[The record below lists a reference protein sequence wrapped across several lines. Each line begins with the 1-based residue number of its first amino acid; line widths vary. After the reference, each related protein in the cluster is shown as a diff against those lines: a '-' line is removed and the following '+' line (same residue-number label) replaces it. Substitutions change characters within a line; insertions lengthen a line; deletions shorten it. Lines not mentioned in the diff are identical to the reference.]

1 MTRVL
6 SSACM
11 ILVLL
16 GLGGRAWA
24 GKPPIA
30 ILGLEVY
37 DNGGGIDPETTKA
50 AKELTA
56 ALRDRAKAGTG
67 PFTPV
72 QGEKE
77 LIDEKLLN
85 NCDSEAATC
94 MATIGSGLGAEV
106 LLYGKIEKATQG
118 GQAVYRVSI
127 KLLNVTRKQLTAS
140 TVETLPVSD
149 ATGVRAQT
157 YARTWYA
164 KLAGAGSGGTLVIRA
179 NIDRGT
185 VLVDDD
191 AKGTLASG
199 TLTLTGV
206 GEGKHTLA
214 VEGTREYQRYEAQIT
229 VRPGETTTQ
238 TVTMVPMPRKLAEMQ
253 PKETITREGTVTQ
266 PPPKGNVWRPVFY
279 GAVVGTA
286 AAGGFTLYEWVQQNR
301 NAGKISTNG
310 AFNTTV
316 GTPVGGDP
324 MMKQVRN
331 DQCGSQAVSD
341 FQGSHSDPAD
351 VADVKHFSDACNNVK
366 YQKIGWVV
374 TGVLGAATIGSFI
387 MAYLRDSSPSEK
399 VTDRGHRKHRQLVVT
414 PIAAPDGGGAT
425 LRFDW

>member
-1 MTRVL
+1 MV
-6 SSACM
+6 
-11 ILVLL
+11 LVLL

-50 AKELTA
+50 AKDLTA

-85 NCDSEAATC
+85 NCDSEAPAC
-94 MATIGSGLGAEV
+94 MAAIGSGLGAEV
-106 LLYGKIEKATQG
+106 LMYGKIEKSGQG
-118 GQAVYRVSI
+118 GQGVYRVSI
-127 KLLNVTRKQLTAS
+127 KLLSVPRKQLTAS
-140 TVETLPVSD
+140 TVETLPVGE

-157 YARTWYA
+157 YAKTWYA
-164 KLAGAGSGGTLVIRA
+164 KLAGAGSGGTVVIRA

-185 VLVDDD
+185 VLVDEDIR
-191 AKGTLASG
+191 GTLASG

-206 GEGKHTLA
+206 LEGKHTLA
-214 VEGTREYQRYEAQIT
+214 VEAATREYQRYEAQIT

-238 TVTMVPMPRKLAEMQ
+238 SVTMVPMPRKLADMQ

-266 PPPKGNVWRPVFY
+266 PPSKTNVWKPVFY
-279 GAVVGTA
+279 GAVAATA
-286 AAGGFTLYEWVQQNR
+286 ASGGFTLYEFVQGR
-301 NAGKISTNG
+301 NNANSINKDGP
-310 AFNTTV
+310 FNTTV
-316 GTPVGGDP
+316 GTGEPTKRVDSNQCNSGPVEDFRKANMGDP
-324 MMKQVRN
+324 DLKR
-331 DQCGSQAVSD
+331 
-341 FQGSHSDPAD
+341 F
-351 VADVKHFSDACNNVK
+351 DAACSNFK
-366 YQKIGWVV
+366 YQKVGWVV

-387 MAYLRDSSPSEK
+387 MAYLRDSSSSPSEK

>member
-1 MTRVL
+1 MPRVL
-6 SSACM
+6 SSACVP
-11 ILVLL
+11 LLLLLL
-16 GLGGRAWA
+16 GLGSRAWA

-106 LLYGKIEKATQG
+106 LMYGKIEKATQS
-118 GQAVYRVSI
+118 GQGVYKVSI
-127 KLLNVTRKQLTAS
+127 KLLSVTRKQLTAS
-140 TVETLPVSD
+140 TVETLPVAD

-157 YARTWYA
+157 YAKTWYA
-164 KLAGAGSGGTLVIRA
+164 KLAGAGSGGTLVVRA

-185 VLVDDD
+185 VLLDEEV
-191 AKGTLASG
+191 KGTLASG

-206 GEGKHTLA
+206 PEGRHALA
-214 VEGTREYQRYEAQIT
+214 VEGNGGVQRYEAQIT
-229 VRPGETTTQ
+229 VRSGETTTQ
-238 TVTMVPMPRKLAEMQ
+238 NVTMVAMPKKLADMH
-253 PKETITREGTVTQ
+253 PRETITREGTVGQQ
-266 PPPKGNVWRPVFY
+266 PPPPSNVWKPVFY
-279 GAVVGTA
+279 GTTVAT
-286 AAGGFTLYEWVQQNR
+286 AGGVGFSLFELFKGRSNGNVPGTGHFVQ
-301 NAGKISTNG
+301 
-310 AFNTTV
+310 TV
-316 GTPVGGDP
+316 GDLDATGKRSIDSS
-324 MMKQVRN
+324 K
-331 DQCGSQAVSD
+331 CGSQS
-341 FQGSHSDPAD
+341 
-351 VADVKHFSDACNNVK
+351 VADFARDNPMDTDVRRFNDACNNLK

-374 TGVLGAATIGSFI
+374 SGALGAAVIASFY
-387 MAYLRDSSPSEK
+387 MAYIRDSGGVESSK
-399 VTDRGHRKHRQLVVT
+399 TAAGHRKRRELVVT
-414 PIAAPDGGGAT
+414 PVVTPDGGGAT

>member
-6 SSACM
+6 SSACV
-11 ILVLL
+11 LLLLLL

-85 NCDSEAATC
+85 NCDSEAPTC
-94 MATIGSGLGAEV
+94 MATIGAELGAEV
-106 LLYGKIEKATQG
+106 LMYGKIEKATQS
-118 GQAVYRVSI
+118 GQPVYKVSI
-127 KLLNVTRKQLTAS
+127 KLLNVGRKQLTAS
-140 TVETLPVSD
+140 TVETLSVAD

-157 YARTWYA
+157 HAKTWYA
-164 KLAGAGSGGTLVIRA
+164 KLAGAGTGGTLVIRA

-185 VLVDDD
+185 VLIDDE
-191 AKGTLASG
+191 AKGNLASG

-206 GEGKHTLA
+206 PEGKRTIA
-214 VEGTREYQRYEAQIT
+214 IEGTREYQRYEAQVTIRT
-229 VRPGETTTQ
+229 GETTTQ
-238 TVTMVPMPRKLAEMQ
+238 SVTMVEMPKKLSAMQ
-253 PKETITREGTVTQ
+253 PRETITREGTVTQ
-266 PPPKGNVWRPVFY
+266 TSRSNIWRPVFY
-279 GAVVGTA
+279 GTTVA
-286 AAGGFTLYEWVQQNR
+286 AAGGVAFSIYAALKSSDEGDQIKTPDLSQSNCSHR
-301 NAGKISTNG
+301 PTMLNA
-310 AFNTTV
+310 
-316 GTPVGGDP
+316 
-324 MMKQVRN
+324 
-331 DQCGSQAVSD
+331 
-341 FQGSHSDPAD
+341 AD
-351 VADVKHFSDACNNVK
+351 VAHLDSACSWH
-366 YQKIGWVV
+366 QRQIIGIVV
-374 TGVLGAATIGSFI
+374 TSVLGAAVIGSFY
-387 MAYLRDSSPSEK
+387 MAYVRDSGSSE
-399 VTDRGHRKHRQLVVT
+399 TARTAGRGHHKRRELAVTPVVT
-414 PIAAPDGGGAT
+414 PDGGGAT

>member
-1 MTRVL
+1 MV
-6 SSACM
+6 
-11 ILVLL
+11 LVLL

-50 AKELTA
+50 AKDLTA

-85 NCDSEAATC
+85 NCDSEAPTC
-94 MATIGSGLGAEV
+94 MAAIGSGLGAEV
-106 LLYGKIEKATQG
+106 LLYGKIEKSTQG
-118 GQAVYRVSI
+118 GQGVYRVSI
-127 KLLNVTRKQLTAS
+127 KLLSVPRKQLTAS
-140 TVETLPVSD
+140 TVETLPVGD

-157 YARTWYA
+157 YARTWYG
-164 KLAGAGSGGTLVIRA
+164 KLSGAGSGGTLVIRA

-191 AKGTLASG
+191 MRGTLASG

-206 GEGKHTLA
+206 SEGKHTLA
-214 VEGTREYQRYEAQIT
+214 IEAATREYQRYEVQVT
-229 VRPGETTTQ
+229 VRPGETTSQ
-238 TVTMVPMPRKLAEMQ
+238 SVTMVPMPRKLADMQ

-266 PPPKGNVWRPVFY
+266 PAAKTNAWKPVFY
-279 GAVVGTA
+279 GAAVGAA
-286 AAGGFTLYEWVQQNR
+286 AAGGFTLFEYIQEGR
-301 NAGKISTNG
+301 NAQKIESEG
-310 AFNTTV
+310 AFNTML
-316 GTPVGGDP
+316 GGSAKKVSQD
-324 MMKQVRN
+324 K
-331 DQCGSQAVSD
+331 CGSQDVTTFSM
-341 FQGSHSDPAD
+341 QHTGSSD
-351 VADVKHFSDACNNVK
+351 VADVKHFNDACTNFKYVK
-366 YQKIGWVV
+366 VGWVV

-387 MAYLRDSSPSEK
+387 MAYLRDGSPSETK

-414 PIAAPDGGGAT
+414 PIAAPGGAGAT

>member
-1 MTRVL
+1 
-6 SSACM
+6 M

-24 GKPPIA
+24 GKSPIA

-85 NCDSEAATC
+85 NCDSEAPTC
-94 MATIGSGLGAEV
+94 MAAIGSGLGAEV
-106 LLYGKIEKATQG
+106 LMYGKIEKASQG
-118 GQAVYRVSI
+118 GQGVYRVSI
-127 KLLNVTRKQLTAS
+127 KLLNVTRKQLAAS
-140 TVETLPVSD
+140 TVETLPVGD

-185 VLVDDD
+185 VLVDEDV
-191 AKGTLASG
+191 KGTLASG

-206 GEGKHTLA
+206 AEGKHTLA

-229 VRPGETTTQ
+229 IRAGETTTQ
-238 TVTMVPMPRKLAEMQ
+238 TVTMVPMPKKLAEMQ
-253 PKETITREGTVTQ
+253 PKQTLTREGTVTQ
-266 PPPKGNVWRPVFY
+266 LPPKGNLWKPVFY

-286 AAGGFTLYEWVQQNR
+286 AAGGFTLYEWVQGNR
-301 NAGKISTNG
+301 NADKIDKDG
-310 AFNTTV
+310 AFNTMV
-316 GTPVGGDP
+316 GTPVGSDGK
-324 MMKQVRN
+324 KQVGN
-331 DQCGSQAVSD
+331 DQCGGTKVDAFRQMSPND
-341 FQGSHSDPAD
+341 AD
-351 VADVKHFSDACNNVK
+351 LKHFTDACNNVK
-366 YQKIGWVV
+366 YQKVGWVV

-414 PIAAPDGGGAT
+414 PIATPDGGGAT

>member
-6 SSACM
+6 SSACV
-11 ILVLL
+11 LLLLL

-85 NCDSEAATC
+85 NCDSEAPTC
-94 MATIGSGLGAEV
+94 MAAIGTGLGAEM
-106 LLYGKIEKATQG
+106 LMYGKIEKATQS
-118 GQAVYRVSI
+118 GQGVYKVSI
-127 KLLNVTRKQLTAS
+127 KLLSVTRKQLTAS
-140 TVETLPVSD
+140 TVETLPVAD
-149 ATGVRAQT
+149 ATGVRAQM
-157 YARTWYA
+157 YAKNWYA
-164 KLAGAGSGGTLVIRA
+164 KLAGAGSGGTLVVRA

-185 VLVDDD
+185 VLVDEDIR
-191 AKGTLASG
+191 GTLASG

-214 VEGTREYQRYEAQIT
+214 VEAATRDYQRYEAQVT
-229 VRPGETTTQ
+229 VRAGETTTQ
-238 TVTMVPMPRKLAEMQ
+238 TVTMVAMPKKLADLQ
-253 PKETITREGTVTQ
+253 PKETITREGTVAQTS
-266 PPPKGNVWRPVFY
+266 PRTNAWKPVFY
-279 GAVVGTA
+279 GTAVGTA
-286 AAGGFTLYEWVQQNR
+286 AAAGFSIYELVQGKN
-301 NAGKISTNG
+301 NANAINKDG

-316 GTPVGGDP
+316 GTGSTTKRVDSSQCNSSQVTTFGNMNPGDL
-324 MMKQVRN
+324 
-331 DQCGSQAVSD
+331 
-341 FQGSHSDPAD
+341 
-351 VADVKHFSDACNNVK
+351 DVKHFTDACSNYK

-374 TGVLGAATIGSFI
+374 TSVIGAAAIGSFI
-387 MAYLRDSSPSEK
+387 MAYLRDSSPSETR

-414 PIAAPDGGGAT
+414 PIATPDGGGAT

>member
-11 ILVLL
+11 VLVLL

-50 AKELTA
+50 AKDLTA

-85 NCDSEAATC
+85 NCDSEAPTC
-94 MATIGSGLGAEV
+94 MAAIGSGLGAEV
-106 LLYGKIEKATQG
+106 LMYGKIEKSSQG
-118 GQAVYRVSI
+118 GQGVYRVSI
-127 KLLNVTRKQLTAS
+127 KLLSVTRKQLTAS
-140 TVETLPVSD
+140 TVETLPVGE

-185 VLVDDD
+185 VLVDEEIR
-191 AKGTLASG
+191 GTLASG

-206 GEGKHTLA
+206 AEGKHTLA
-214 VEGTREYQRYEAQIT
+214 IEAATREYQRYEAQIT

-238 TVTMVPMPRKLAEMQ
+238 SVTLVPMPRKLADMQ

-266 PPPKGNVWRPVFY
+266 PQAKTNVWKPVFY
-279 GAVVGTA
+279 GAVAATA
-286 AAGGFTLYEWVQQNR
+286 AAGGFTLYEFVQGR
-301 NAGKISTNG
+301 NNANSINKDGP
-310 AFNTTV
+310 FNTTV
-316 GTPVGGDP
+316 GTTVGNGDMTKRVESNQCNSGQVDAFRGTNPGDP
-324 MMKQVRN
+324 
-331 DQCGSQAVSD
+331 DL
-341 FQGSHSDPAD
+341 
-351 VADVKHFSDACNNVK
+351 KHFDAACSNFK
-366 YQKIGWVV
+366 YQKVGWVV

-387 MAYLRDSSPSEK
+387 MAYLRDSSPSSSEK

>member
-1 MTRVL
+1 
-6 SSACM
+6 M

-16 GLGGRAWA
+16 GLGGKAWA
-24 GKPPIA
+24 SKPPIA

-106 LLYGKIEKATQG
+106 LMYGKIEKATQG
-118 GQAVYRVSI
+118 GQGVYRVSI
-127 KLLNVTRKQLTAS
+127 KLLNVTRKQLAAS
-140 TVETLPVSD
+140 TVETLPVGD

-191 AKGTLASG
+191 VKGTLASG

-206 GEGKHTLA
+206 AEGKRTLA

-229 VRPGETTTQ
+229 VRAGETTTQ

-253 PKETITREGTVTQ
+253 PKDTITREGTVTQ
-266 PPPKGNVWRPVFY
+266 PAPKGNIWKPVFY

-286 AAGGFTLYEWVQQNR
+286 AAGGFTLYEWVQGNR
-301 NAGKISTNG
+301 NADKIGKDG

-316 GTPVGGDP
+316 GTSVGSDGK
-324 MMKQVRN
+324 KQVGN
-331 DQCGSQAVSD
+331 SQCGSSNVDMFRQMSPND
-341 FQGSHSDPAD
+341 AD
-351 VADVKHFSDACNNVK
+351 LKHFTDACNNVK

-399 VTDRGHRKHRQLVVT
+399 VTDRGHRKHRELVVT

>member
-6 SSACM
+6 SSACV
-11 ILVLL
+11 LLLLL
-16 GLGGRAWA
+16 GLGGTAWA

-50 AKELTA
+50 ARELTA

-94 MATIGSGLGAEV
+94 MAAIGSGLGAEV
-106 LLYGKIEKATQG
+106 LLYGKIEKVNQG

-127 KLLNVTRKQLTAS
+127 KLLSVTRKQLTAS
-140 TVETLPVSD
+140 TVETLPVGD

-157 YARTWYA
+157 YAKTWYA

-179 NIDRGT
+179 NVDRGT

-191 AKGTLASG
+191 IRGTLASG
-199 TLTLTGV
+199 TLALTGV
-206 GEGKHTLA
+206 AEGKHTLA
-214 VEGTREYQRYEAQIT
+214 VEAATREYQRYEAQVT
-229 VRPGETTTQ
+229 VRAGETTTQ
-238 TVTMVPMPRKLAEMQ
+238 NVTLVPMPRKLADMQ

-266 PPPKGNVWRPVFY
+266 PAAKGSVWKPVFY
-279 GAVVGTA
+279 GTAVGAA
-286 AAGGFTLYEWVQQNR
+286 AAGGFTIFEYLQER
-301 NAGKISTNG
+301 KNAGAIKPG
-310 AFNTTV
+310 AFTEA
-316 GTPVGGDP
+316 VGGDG
-324 MMKQVRN
+324 VGSG
-331 DQCGSQAVSD
+331 QCTNNPKVDAFRAMSGSD
-341 FQGSHSDPAD
+341 KDPNLKRFD
-351 VADVKHFSDACNNVK
+351 DACNNFK
-366 YQKIGWVV
+366 YVKIGWVV
-374 TGVLGAATIGSFI
+374 TGVLGAATIGSFV
-387 MAYLRDSSPSEK
+387 MAYLRDSSPPSEK

-414 PIAAPDGGGAT
+414 PIATPDGGGAT